1 MASDKKKR
9 AAAPAAP
16 PAAPNTLARTV
27 RSMRE
32 STACEMFTLDL
43 DESDMRKLRITMPSV
58 TFLADYDQLFKDLE
72 RLDGQF
78 GVGDSAIVYEIWFG
92 KNYPRTPP
100 FVRVVSPRLEFHT
113 GHITVGGS
121 VCTELLTI
129 SGWRPE
135 LSGENLILF
144 LHQLLIDGGARVDF
158 VNRSPYSFHEAR
170 DAYVRVAKHHGW
182 EIEH

>member
-1 MASDKKKR
+1 MSKR
-9 AAAPAAP
+9 AAPSSSAAAP
-16 PAAPNTLARTV
+16 SAPNTLTRTL

-32 STACEMFTLDL
+32 STACEMFTLDI

-58 TFLADYDQLFKDLE
+58 TFLADYERLFKDLE
-72 RLDGQF
+72 RLEGEH
-78 GVGDSAIVYEIWFG
+78 GVGGSAIVYEIWFG
-92 KNYPRTPP
+92 KNYPRSPP
-100 FVRVVSPRLEFHT
+100 FVRVVSPRLQFHT

-121 VCTELLTI
+121 VCTELLTL

-158 VNRSPYSFHEAR
+158 YNRTVYSFTEAR
-170 DAYVRVAKHHGW
+170 EAYLRVAKDHGW
-182 EIEH
+182 DVEH